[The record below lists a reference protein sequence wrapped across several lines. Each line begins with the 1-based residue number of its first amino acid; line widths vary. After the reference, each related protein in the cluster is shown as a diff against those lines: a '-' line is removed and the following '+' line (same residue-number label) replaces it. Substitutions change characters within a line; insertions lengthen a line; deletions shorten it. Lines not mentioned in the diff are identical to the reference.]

1 MDLIIKP
8 KSWLNT
14 DPDYKLPVKRKK
26 NKTDYV
32 SYWKATGRYSGKGS
46 GRH

>member
-14 DPDYKLPVKRKK
+14 DLIVNFPKKGKKIKPTMSRIGKQPV
-26 NKTDYV
+26 V
-32 SYWKATGRYSGKGS
+32 VPLA
-46 GRH
+46 